1 MLNKTR
7 NTITQVAA
15 GVGGVSALVS
25 ARTVVDTVIGAALWA
40 AVSYGVCTLIIKYK
54 K

>member
-1 MLNKTR
+1 MQDKTR
-7 NTITQVAA
+7 KTATQVAA
-15 GVGGVSALVS
+15 ALGGVAAL
-25 ARTVVDTVIGAALWA
+25 RTGNVIDIAFGAALWA